1 MARLHTTGLAR
12 EFDLRGSGSVRQYE
26 LGETSGQ
33 LPDPK
38 DPGRD
43 GTRTDIGRN
52 GDAR

>member
-1 MARLHTTGLAR
+1 MRGSGTVRHY
-12 EFDLRGSGSVRQYE
+12 DLGTGSGSV
-26 LGETSGQ
+26 
-33 LPDPK
+33 PPPA